1 MVRGFVPLC
10 TGNVVISVM
19 FQFLITHEENVPDVQ
34 QWNYKWLTFWIL
46 ELSSQGHRLCPEL
59 LGGGS
64 GVYHHS
70 RVTILSNKKF
80 LGWETVTEVQLLGP
94 THVLHMDLLWLSFY
108 SLQIHCSNLTAWCS
122 SGCPYHE
129 WRDLW
134 AHTSHHHSRFSCP
147 TDCFHLYANKMEEVA
162 ELPAGHFGIHKH
174 HLSSVD

>member
-1 MVRGFVPLC
+1 MKLRMTDFLNFRAVIPRSQTMSWTPRGWFWRVFVY
-10 TGNVVISVM
+10 
-19 FQFLITHEENVPDVQ
+19 Q
-34 QWNYKWLTFWIL
+34 
-46 ELSSQGHRLCPEL
+46 
-59 LGGGS
+59 
-64 GVYHHS
+64 HS
-70 RVTILSNKKF
+70 RVTISSNKKIS
-80 LGWETVTEVQLLGP
+80 GWETVTKLQLFGP

-174 HLSSVD
+174 HPSSVD